1 MAKKEDAKMQWF
13 KVNTITLE
21 TLNVVDPSK
30 IGTAFL
36 MGLDY
41 VKYINSQ
48 LLALKEIDPKMPDY
62 KEIAEKVE
70 TKIKDNIAEKGE
82 NIFTGITDAEIR
94 IAFNG
99 IKRDIN
105 ESFEEYIRSCM
116 GGKTGAHTRAATN
129 EALKMQVAEMEEKY
143 KNY

>member
-21 TLNVVDPSK
+21 TLNVVNPSK

-36 MGLDY
+36 LGLDY

-48 LLALKEIDPKMPDY
+48 LLALKEIDPKNSEY
-62 KEIAEKVE
+62 KETAEKVE
-70 TKIKDNIAEKGE
+70 NKIKDNIAEKGE
-82 NIFTGITDAEIR
+82 SIFNNITDAEIR

-99 IKRDIN
+99 VKRDIN
-105 ESFEEYIRSCM
+105 ESFEEYIKSCI
-116 GGKTGAHTRAATN
+116 GGKTSAGNRAA
-129 EALKMQVAEMEEKY
+129 EKEKLKAQVDEMEKKY